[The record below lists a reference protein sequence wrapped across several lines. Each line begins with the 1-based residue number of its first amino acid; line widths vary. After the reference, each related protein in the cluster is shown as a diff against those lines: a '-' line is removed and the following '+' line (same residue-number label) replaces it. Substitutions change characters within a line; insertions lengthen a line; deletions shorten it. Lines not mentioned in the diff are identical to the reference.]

1 MKNETATK
9 SQTQN
14 YDAAQFNDALGNI
27 GSFFLLFFF
36 FCKRSQSL
44 GYMRQNHLGG
54 RCEDTRAAFDNAT
67 LRG

>member
-14 YDAAQFNDALGNI
+14 YDAAQFKDALGNI
-27 GSFFLLFFF
+27 GSFFNF